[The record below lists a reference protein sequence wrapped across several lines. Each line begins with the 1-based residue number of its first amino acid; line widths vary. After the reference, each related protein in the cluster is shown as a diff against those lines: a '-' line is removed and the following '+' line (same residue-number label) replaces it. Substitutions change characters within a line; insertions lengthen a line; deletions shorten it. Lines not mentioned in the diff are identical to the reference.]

1 MTVSQPLSGISVL
14 VLEDDYF
21 LAEDSQRALKDAGA
35 RVLGPYRDFEETLAA
50 LQEGDC
56 PNCALVDVNL
66 GYGPTFEPARAL
78 RSAGVAILLVT
89 GYDTAII
96 PVDLKDAPCL
106 QKPVEP
112 RRLVSAVAS
121 AFEQII
127 PVSKEAG
134 ARTARL

>member
-14 VLEDDYF
+14 VLEDAYF
-21 LAEDSQRALKDAGA
+21 LAEDSQRALEEAGA
-35 RVLGPYRDFEETLAA
+35 RVLGPYRDFEATLAA
-50 LQEGDC
+50 LREGAC

-89 GYDTAII
+89 GYDAAVI

-112 RRLVSAVAS
+112 RRLVSAVVS
-121 AFEQII
+121 AFEHNI
-127 PVSKEAG
+127 S
-134 ARTARL
+134 LS

>member
-1 MTVSQPLSGISVL
+1 MTVAQPLSGISVL

-21 LAEDSQRALKDAGA
+21 LAEDSQRALEDAGA
-35 RVLGPYRDFEETLAA
+35 RVLGPYRDFKEILAA

-89 GYDTAII
+89 GYDAAII
-96 PVDLKDAPCL
+96 PADLKDAPCL
-106 QKPVEP
+106 QKPIEA
-112 RRLVSAVAS
+112 RRLVTAVAS
-121 AFEQII
+121 AFD
-127 PVSKEAG
+127 
-134 ARTARL
+134 RNRLQ